1 MGRAPGRFA
10 RNISVASRLALV
22 VVLVALVS
30 VVVTSVV
37 GLNQGSRLADK
48 EIEDQLS
55 AVRAARSN
63 QVARYIGSLERT
75 IVGQALTPRPA
86 VAIEQFSEVFT
97 RLDAE
102 PVSARD
108 QALVEEYYRDVVVPE
123 LSEARDRPVGVSG
136 LAPVSPAAI
145 TLQAS
150 YVVPDPETGEAP
162 TGLPEWSAIDDPLDA
177 ALSEFALRAGFED
190 VYLIEPEA
198 YVVVYSTAKEIDFA
212 TSLRA
217 GPHSGSQLAAL
228 IDELADDPTPGDVA
242 VRDFAPYAPAGDQPS
257 GFVGSPIFLDGE
269 LAGYVAGRF
278 DTDELT
284 AIMTNEQTW
293 GTLGETGETYVVA
306 SDGTMRS
313 DARLFLEDRSAYF
326 DQVELAGTATAD
338 EIRSMSHFDTT
349 ALFQSIEL
357 ENAEAAF
364 DDASDIE
371 EVTNY
376 LGQEVLFDG
385 QPVEIVG
392 LDWAVVA
399 EAEVASIRAPIDEF
413 TRNLLVAIAVFIV
426 VVTFLAVRWSDRL
439 LEPLRIIST
448 RLRAIRDG
456 GEPNREPEIPDGSA
470 REFVELADDIDTML
484 VTLTERTAAA
494 RQRAD
499 ERRLLLRRLL
509 PAPIAERAE
518 AGDRDVVEQV
528 AEATVAVIVIGGLGS
543 LVTAGTADRA
553 RQRLDR
559 FVAEADDLAAERGV
573 DRVQLTGDAYVAACG
588 TIRPHL
594 DHAARTAD
602 FVFDVLEM
610 LRDLDPEGDLYV
622 RAGLDVGPITVGLTG
637 GARLIHDT
645 WGATVQL
652 ATDLARSARP
662 GEVLVSEACRARL
675 PTNYRFEPTPRDGVS
690 VMSSVVAESEVSP

>member
-1 MGRAPGRFA
+1 M
-10 RNISVASRLALV
+10 ASRLALV

-30 VVVTSVV
+30 VVVTSIV
-37 GLNQGSRLADK
+37 GLNQGTRLADK
-48 EIEDQLS
+48 EIEDQMS
-55 AVRAARSN
+55 AVRAARSD
-63 QVARYIGSLERT
+63 QVVRYIASLERAM
-75 IVGQALTPRPA
+75 VGQSLTPRPA
-86 VAIEQFSEVFT
+86 VVIEQFSEIFEQ
-97 RLDAE
+97 LDAE

-108 QALVEEYYRDVVVPE
+108 RKLVEEYYRDVVVPE

-136 LAPVSPAAI
+136 LAPVAPAAV
-145 TLQAS
+145 TLQAR
-150 YVVPDPETGEAP
+150 YVVPDPETGAAP

-177 ALSEFALRAGFED
+177 ALREFALRAGFED

-217 GPHSGSQLAAL
+217 GPHSGTQLAAL
-228 IDELADDPTPGDVA
+228 IDELANDPMPGDAA
-242 VRDFAPYAPAGDQPS
+242 VRDFAAYAPAGDAPS
-257 GFVGSPIFLDGE
+257 GFVGSPILVDGE
-269 LAGYVAGRF
+269 LAGYIAGRF

-284 AIMTNEQTW
+284 AIMTNDQTW
-293 GTLGETGETYVVA
+293 GTLGETGQTYVVA

-313 DARLFLEDRSAYF
+313 DARLFLDDRSAYF
-326 DQVELAGTATAD
+326 EQVELAGTATD
-338 EIRSMSHFDTT
+338 EEIRSMRLFDTT
-349 ALFQSIEL
+349 TLFQSIEA

-364 DDASDIE
+364 DGES
-371 EVTNY
+371 EVDEVVNY
-376 LGQEVLFDG
+376 LGQDVLFG
-385 QPVEIVG
+385 GRPVEIAG

-399 EAEVASIRAPIDEF
+399 EAEVSSIRAPVDEF

-456 GEPNREPEIPDGSA
+456 GEPTRVPEIPDGSA
-470 REFVELADDIDTML
+470 DQFLELADDIDTML
-484 VTLTERTAAA
+484 VTLTERTAGA

-528 AEATVAVIVIGGLGS
+528 AEATVAVMVIGGLGS
-543 LVTAGTADRA
+543 LVTAGSADRA

-559 FVAEADDLAAERGV
+559 FVAEADDLGAERGV
-573 DRVQLTGDAYVAACG
+573 DRVQLSGDAYVAACG
-588 TIRPHL
+588 ATRPHL

-602 FVFDVLEM
+602 FVLDVLEM
-610 LRDLDPEGDLYV
+610 LRDLDPDGELYV

-645 WGATVQL
+645 WGATVQV
-652 ATDLARSARP
+652 ATDLARSAGR

-675 PTNYRFEPTPRDGVS
+675 PTTYRFEPTPRDGVS
-690 VMSSVVAESEVSP
+690 VMSGVAAETEVSP

>member
-484 VTLTERTAAA
+484 VTLTERTARRAA
-494 RQRAD
+494 AC
-499 ERRLLLRRLL
+499 RRTA
-509 PAPIAERAE
+509 PAPAQAASGADCR
-518 AGDRDVVEQV
+518 
-528 AEATVAVIVIGGLGS
+528 TSGG
-543 LVTAGTADRA
+543 R
-553 RQRLDR
+553 
-559 FVAEADDLAAERGV
+559 
-573 DRVQLTGDAYVAACG
+573 
-588 TIRPHL
+588 
-594 DHAARTAD
+594 
-602 FVFDVLEM
+602 
-610 LRDLDPEGDLYV
+610 
-622 RAGLDVGPITVGLTG
+622 
-637 GARLIHDT
+637 
-645 WGATVQL
+645 
-652 ATDLARSARP
+652 
-662 GEVLVSEACRARL
+662 
-675 PTNYRFEPTPRDGVS
+675 
-690 VMSSVVAESEVSP
+690 

>member
-1 MGRAPGRFA
+1 VRDAPARFT

-22 VVLVALVS
+22 VVVVALVS
-30 VVVTSVV
+30 VVVTSLV
-37 GLNQGSRLADK
+37 GLDQGSRLADE
-48 EIEDQLS
+48 EIEDQMS
-55 AVRAARSN
+55 AVSAARSN
-63 QVARYIGSLERT
+63 QVVRYIASLERSM
-75 IVGQALTPRPA
+75 VGQALTPRPA
-86 VAIEQFSEVFT
+86 VAIEQFSEVFEQ
-97 RLDAE
+97 LDAE
-102 PVSARD
+102 TVSSRD
-108 QALVEEYYRDVVVPE
+108 LKLVDEYYRDVVVPE

-136 LAPVSPAAI
+136 LVPVAPAAI
-145 TLQAS
+145 TLQAR
-150 YVVPDPETGEAP
+150 YVVPDPETGAAP

-177 ALSEFALRAGFED
+177 ALREFALRAGFED

-217 GPHSGSQLAAL
+217 GPHSGTQLAAL
-228 IDELADDPTPGDVA
+228 IDELADDPGPGDVA
-242 VRDFAPYAPAGDQPS
+242 VRDYAAYAPAGDEPS

-269 LAGYVAGRF
+269 LAGYVAGRY
-278 DTDELT
+278 DTDDLT
-284 AIMTNEQTW
+284 AIMTNDLTW

-306 SDGTMRS
+306 ADGTMRS
-313 DARLFLEDRSAYF
+313 DARLFLEDQPAYF
-326 DQVELAGTATAD
+326 EQVELAGTATAE
-338 EIRSMSHFDTT
+338 EIRSMRLFDTT
-349 ALFQSIEL
+349 ALFQSIGYR
-357 ENAEAAF
+357 NTEAAF
-364 DDASDIE
+364 DDAPD
-371 EVTNY
+371 VDRATNY
-376 LGQEVLFDG
+376 LGREVLVDSR
-385 QPVEIVG
+385 PLEIAG

-399 EAEVASIRAPIDEF
+399 EAEVASIRAPVDDF

-448 RLRAIRDG
+448 RLRVIRDG
-456 GEPNREPEIPDGSA
+456 GETTGESEIPDGSA
-470 REFVELADDIDTML
+470 DQFVELADDIDTML
-484 VTLTERTAAA
+484 ATLTERTARA
-494 RQRAD
+494 RQRAN

-518 AGDRDVVEQV
+518 AGDRDVVERF

-573 DRVQLTGDAYVAACG
+573 ERVQLSGDAYVAACG

-610 LRDLDPEGDLYV
+610 LRDLDPDSELYV
-622 RAGLDVGPITVGLTG
+622 RVGLDVGPITVGLTG
-637 GARLIHDT
+637 GARLVHDT

-652 ATDLARSARP
+652 ATDLARSARR

-675 PTNYRFEPTPRDGVS
+675 PKTYQFEPTPRDGVS
-690 VMSSVVAESEVSP
+690 VMSGVVAESEVSP